1 MKRAKRSCRGRGDN
15 SNSGKG
21 ESQRASSMVLPL
33 LRRFGRENVEK
44 VRVKERMKTINFG
57 GRYGLLAGN
66 FGGRKESGL
75 GCGCARLK
83 RVAEQ
88 NPSRLD
94 MDGLCLGR
102 PNGAVVGAL

>member
-1 MKRAKRSCRGRGDN
+1 
-15 SNSGKG
+15 
-21 ESQRASSMVLPL
+21 
-33 LRRFGRENVEK
+33 
-44 VRVKERMKTINFG
+44 MKTINFG

-102 PNGAVVGAL
+102 PNGAVWEPCSSLEEPCKKPPAATGNRAVVT